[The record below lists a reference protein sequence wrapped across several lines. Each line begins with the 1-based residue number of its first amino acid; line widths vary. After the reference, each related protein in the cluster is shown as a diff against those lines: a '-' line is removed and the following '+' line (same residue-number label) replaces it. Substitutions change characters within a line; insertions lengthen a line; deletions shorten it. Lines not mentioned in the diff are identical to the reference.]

1 MRKKLTR
8 VGNSQALLLSKEVLG
23 LLNIPEEGE
32 VEVQVLGNVMLV
44 SPTGLD
50 ENELRAALAF
60 AASLKGD
67 AKVYERLA

>member
-23 LLNIPEEGE
+23 LLDIPEEGE

-44 SPTGLD
+44 SSVGLD
-50 ENELRAALAF
+50 EDELRAALAF
-60 AASLKGD
+60 TSSLKED
-67 AKVYERLA
+67 AEVHRRLA

>member
-23 LLNIPEEGE
+23 LLDIPEEGE

-44 SPTGLD
+44 SSVGLD
-50 ENELRAALAF
+50 EDELRAALAF
-60 AASLKGD
+60 TSSLKED
-67 AKVYERLA
+67 AEVCRRLA

>member
-23 LLNIPEEGE
+23 LLDVPEEGE

-44 SPTGLD
+44 SPAGLD
-50 ENELRAALAF
+50 KNETPRSPRFCSVAQ
-60 AASLKGD
+60 GG
-67 AKVYERLA
+67 R

>member
-8 VGNSQALLLSKEVLG
+8 VGNSQALLLSKEVLE
-23 LLNIPEEGE
+23 LLDVPEEGE
-32 VEVQVLGNVMLV
+32 VEVQVLGNVMFV

-50 ENELRAALAF
+50 ESELRAALAF
-60 AASLKGD
+60 ATSLKGD

>member
-23 LLNIPEEGE
+23 LLDIPEEGD
-32 VEVQVLGNVMLV
+32 VEVQILGNVMLV
-44 SPTGLD
+44 SPAGLD

-60 AASLKGD
+60 ASSLKED
-67 AKVYERLA
+67 AEVYRRLA